1 MKTNFLIGVIALLF
15 FASTTHG
22 KDLPKSQ
29 VPSLVINSFQQA
41 FPKAFDI
48 DWELD
53 GELYKVDFEIG
64 LLGTHHDVWY
74 DKAGKLVR
82 HKEEISKSD
91 LPQKVLAKIKSDFSG
106 YRIDDVK
113 KITEGNVTSY
123 TLELKRI
130 TKEWKMAF
138 DADGNIL
145 SQIAD

>member
-1 MKTNFLIGVIALLF
+1 MKTSFLIGAFAFLL
-15 FASTTHG
+15 FASTAHG

-64 LLGTHHDVWY
+64 LLGTDHDVWY

-82 HKEEISKSD
+82 HKEEISKND

-113 KITEGNVTSY
+113 KITEGSVTSY
-123 TLELKRI
+123 TLELKRF

>member
-29 VPSLVINSFQQA
+29 VPSLVINSFDQA
-41 FPKAFDI
+41 FPKASDI
-48 DWELD
+48 EWELD

-64 LLGTHHDVWY
+64 LFGTDHNVWY
-74 DKAGKLVR
+74 NKAGKLMK
-82 HKEEISKSD
+82 HKEEISKND
-91 LPQKVLAKIKSDFSG
+91 LPQKVLSKIKSDFSG

-113 KITEGNVTSY
+113 KITEGNNSSY
-123 TLELKRI
+123 TLELKNF
-130 TKEWKMAF
+130 TKEWKLAF